1 MSSTWHSGRP
11 AEATASGATPAF
23 RAVHRFAVTT
33 LGRSGL
39 HQTVLVGLSGCGV
52 GIAMNG
58 LLGAGMAGWLRT
70 GGPVSSPLAAAI
82 VWAPFAVML
91 TCGLSTRISLSL
103 PIEHRA
109 NWIFRLAE
117 DHNTRADQLR
127 AVDRLVTTTVVGPAV
142 ATAIALF
149 WIPFG
154 AAAGIGTTV
163 VALVGLVCTHVV
175 LLGWNRIPF
184 TSSYVPG
191 KRFVVHT
198 FALACLAWLTF
209 TVGGSLLARTAMSAP
224 GRAVAILGAL
234 SLLTYFFSRQR
245 TAHWKHESL
254 TFEDQI
260 PDQPLELQ
268 L

>member
-1 MSSTWHSGRP
+1 MSSMWRSGYSAGP
-11 AEATASGATPAF
+11 TAFGATPAF
-23 RAVHRFAVTT
+23 RAVYRFTTTT

-39 HQTVLVGLSGCGV
+39 HQTVLVALSGCGA

-58 LLGAGMAGWLRT
+58 LLGADITSWLRT
-70 GGPVSSPLAAAI
+70 GGPASSTLATAI

-109 NWIFRLAE
+109 NWIFRLVE
-117 DHNTRADQLR
+117 DQDTRADQLH
-127 AVDRLVTTTVVGPAV
+127 AVERLVIMIVVGPPVIA
-142 ATAIALF
+142 AIAVF

-154 AAAGIGTTV
+154 AAAAVGTAV
-163 VALVGLVCTHVV
+163 VALVGLVCTHIV
-175 LLGWNRIPF
+175 LLGWSRIPF

-209 TVGGSLLARTAMSAP
+209 TVGGSWLARTAMSAP
-224 GRAVAILGAL
+224 SAAVAILGGL
-234 SLLTYFFSRQR
+234 SLLTYLFRRQR
-245 TAHWKHESL
+245 TAHWKRAPL
-254 TFEDQI
+254 MFEDQI
-260 PDQPLELQ
+260 SDQPLELQ